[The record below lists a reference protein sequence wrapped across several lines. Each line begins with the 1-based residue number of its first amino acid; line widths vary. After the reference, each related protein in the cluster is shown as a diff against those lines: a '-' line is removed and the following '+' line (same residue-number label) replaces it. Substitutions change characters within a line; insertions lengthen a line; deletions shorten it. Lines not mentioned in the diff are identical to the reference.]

1 MFTII
6 KKYPIV
12 ISALLSSERF
22 DQFGLSFICLY
33 IVRTIAESLCFF
45 CYSRKLFHV
54 KQFALNYL

>member
-6 KKYPIV
+6 KNFPIV

-45 CYSRKLFHV
+45 YSRKLFHV